1 MDLRKVLPRKGVTQ
15 ETLAT
20 LSPVFIGEILFK
32 KQHYEQAL
40 GKYREALENFPPH
53 SGGRFLVYNKMGI
66 AYEKLE
72 RFKRA
77 IEVYEQGVKEGTITP
92 FTYQR
97 LASLYLDSD
106 KLKKALD
113 YCKAGT
119 RCLKRSKT
127 DFFQEIYFW
136 FIFQKLKRKIRR
148 RRKQIGGV

>member
-1 MDLRKVLPRKGVTQ
+1 
-15 ETLAT
+15 
-20 LSPVFIGEILFK
+20 VFQGEVLFK
-32 KQHYEQAL
+32 KQYYEQAV
-40 GKYREALENFPPH
+40 GKYREALGNFPPH

-72 RFKRA
+72 RFTRA

-97 LASLYLDSD
+97 LANLYLDSD

-136 FIFQKLKRKIRR
+136 FSFQKLKRKIRR
-148 RRKQIGGV
+148 RQKQIGGV